1 MINCSKNLSLAVVS
15 IYRSPLDVTLFIDG
29 DALPNLLKPIL
40 VRAIDRLAL
49 ETIVISNKKIFLGES
64 IHIVY
69 HLVEL
74 GADAADDEI
83 VDRVGA
89 GDLVITADIPLASRV
104 IERSAHALDHRGDL
118 FTTENIKQLLAMR
131 NLMESIRDSG
141 ERTRGPAPFGKKDAH
156 AFASALDRTLH
167 KIRRGA

>member
-1 MINCSKNLSLAVVS
+1 M
-15 IYRSPLDVTLFIDG
+15 TLYIDG

-49 ETIVISNKKIFLGES
+49 SAVVVSNKKIFLGES
-64 IHIVY
+64 EQIVY
-69 HLVEL
+69 RLVEL

-83 VDRVGA
+83 VQRVGA
-89 GDLVITADIPLASRV
+89 GDLVITADIPLAARV

-118 FTTENIKQLLAMR
+118 FTPENIKQLLAMR
-131 NLMESIRDSG
+131 NLMETIRDSG
-141 ERTRGPAPFGKKDAH
+141 ERTRGPAPFVKKDVH

-167 KIRRGA
+167 KLRCKPAL